1 MTTQAT
7 SRRLGVS
14 IPPLAG
20 RRGTAALVAH
30 QVRYEWRMFWRN
42 RQSRFFTV
50 ALPILFLVIFASV
63 WHGDRVDVKG
73 GTIATSVYYVPGI
86 ITLGIVAAAFTNLV
100 ISVTASREAGIFKRR
115 RATPVPAETLIV
127 ARALL
132 AVLVSLGMTAVLLAI
147 GWAAYGAHVP
157 SRTGAALLLTVVV
170 GAASFCCLGFALA
183 SVVGNEDAAQPITQA
198 VILPL
203 YFISGVFIP
212 ASTLPTWLTH
222 VASVF
227 PVRHLSSALLT
238 AYNPHTTGAGVA
250 WTDLLIVLAWGVGGL
265 VFALRRFSWLPR
277 GA

>member
-7 SRRLGVS
+7 ARRHGALV
-14 IPPLAG
+14 PPVAG
-20 RRGTAALVAH
+20 RRAMATLVGH

-157 SRTGAALLLTVVV
+157 SRTGVAPRRS
-170 GAASFCCLGFALA
+170 AASA
-183 SVVGNEDAAQPITQA
+183 SR
-198 VILPL
+198 
-203 YFISGVFIP
+203 SP
-212 ASTLPTWLTH
+212 AS
-222 VASVF
+222 
-227 PVRHLSSALLT
+227 
-238 AYNPHTTGAGVA
+238 
-250 WTDLLIVLAWGVGGL
+250 
-265 VFALRRFSWLPR
+265 
-277 GA
+277 